1 VSSATPGVSVNFI
14 LRSGT
19 NLWRGSGRYYF
30 ESGDW
35 QRDNVPEDALGQ
47 LASYNRM
54 DSYKDF
60 GFEAGGAIKKD
71 RPWVWGSYGKT
82 HPKLDI
88 YTRCTNTAPVPS
100 GCAAFDATHY
110 GISAHDQT
118 ILEDY
123 SFKGTGQINSST
135 RATFTYF
142 RGNKEKFGR
151 GASATHPDETTWD
164 QTGPTQMF
172 KGEVNKTISSALVLA
187 ARYAHITSGFS
198 LTPRG
203 GTNLAYVDDAG
214 VWHGNYF
221 RYATDRPHDTAQV
234 DANWFKRAH
243 ELRFGFSYRHAPVTS
258 ETTWPGGGY
267 YTSYNTYPDMQ
278 AIVVRDF
285 LKNGTANYTSL
296 YASDQLTRDRLTFN
310 VGVRFDRQAGS
321 AGAVTQP
328 ANPFLPNV
336 LPSIDAPAV
345 QNAVVWNSFTPRLGV
360 SYALDPERR
369 SIVRASYS
377 MFASQLAAS
386 GTFPASATVVSA
398 SQYSYAVY
406 NAVDRNGN
414 GVADVNEIDFASG
427 LIIAPENVN
436 QVGDYKVPIT
446 HEFVV
451 GFDHQLRR
459 DTAVGASFTWRNLT
473 NFNWYHPTGVT
484 GSDYILAGTYT
495 CTAAEAAIVGGNCS
509 APYYTVNPAA
519 VPANGG
525 YTFEA
530 RPGYHQRYW
539 GLELYANKRL
549 SNNWQ
554 GRFGFSTSDNREF
567 FDNPDAQFNP
577 TANIPSSS
585 TSGVNPLRSPNFS
598 NGAVVIPTGGS
609 GKSNIFMV
617 LPRYQFVVNS
627 SYRAKYDINL
637 AVNYVLRQGYASP
650 YFHSNLPGDALN
662 GGLQTVMLVSSS
674 DQVRLP
680 PVNSLDFRVGK
691 TVKLQKVNVNIDAD
705 FFNLFNSA
713 SILGRQYDLRLST
726 ADQILELQNPMIFR
740 IGFRV
745 QY

>member
-1 VSSATPGVSVNFI
+1 
-14 LRSGT
+14 
-19 NLWRGSGRYYF
+19 
-30 ESGDW
+30 
-35 QRDNVPEDALGQ
+35 
-47 LASYNRM
+47 
-54 DSYKDF
+54 
-60 GFEAGGAIKKD
+60 
-71 RPWVWGSYGKT
+71 
-82 HPKLDI
+82 
-88 YTRCTNTAPVPS
+88 
-100 GCAAFDATHY
+100 
-110 GISAHDQT
+110 
-118 ILEDY
+118 
-123 SFKGTGQINSST
+123 
-135 RATFTYF
+135 
-142 RGNKEKFGR
+142 
-151 GASATHPDETTWD
+151 
-164 QTGPTQMF
+164 
-172 KGEVNKTISSALVLA
+172 
-187 ARYAHITSGFS
+187 
-198 LTPRG
+198 
-203 GTNLAYVDDAG
+203 

-221 RYATDRPHDTAQV
+221 RYATDRPQDTAQV

-321 AGAVTQP
+321 AGAGTQP
-328 ANPFLPNV
+328 ANPFLPHV
-336 LPSIDAPAV
+336 LPSIYAPAV